1 MMKNTNIGLP
11 VQFAQFLIPSSLACF
26 SEQRTSVHMHPHD
39 PEIAIISHLGVH
51 FSRPREV
58 PIPIT
63 DDLAACDKLPHDPFP
78 RLKGPEHMHFSGRL
92 ALARS
97 TSYPIPQEKRLCSHI
112 ALAQRHSFD
121 EDYDNATR

>member
-1 MMKNTNIGLP
+1 MMKNTNTGLP

-39 PEIAIISHLGVH
+39 PEIANTSHLG
-51 FSRPREV
+51 
-58 PIPIT
+58 
-63 DDLAACDKLPHDPFP
+63 KLPHDPFP